1 MESYYAL
8 TKGGFDMKKDTA
20 ENIKSTLDVLRT
32 EIIVNQALIDIL
44 IAKQV
49 ITEEELVKSIKEVK
63 KNQLKLLRG
72 LNKIVS
78 LNGGGSQ

>member
-1 MESYYAL
+1 
-8 TKGGFDMKKDTA
+8 MKKDTA
-20 ENIKSTLDVLRT
+20 ENVKSIKDILMT

-49 ITEEELVKSIKEVK
+49 ITEKELMRSIQEIK
-63 KNQLKLLRG
+63 KNQQKLLRE

-78 LNGGGSQ
+78 LKK

>member
-1 MESYYAL
+1 
-8 TKGGFDMKKDTA
+8 MKKDTA